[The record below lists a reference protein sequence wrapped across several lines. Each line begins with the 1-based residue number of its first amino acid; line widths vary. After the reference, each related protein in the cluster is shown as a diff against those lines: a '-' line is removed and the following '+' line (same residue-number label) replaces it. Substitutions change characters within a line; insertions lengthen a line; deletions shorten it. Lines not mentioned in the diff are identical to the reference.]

1 MVKIII
7 GSLVNK
13 SLTNA
18 CKAATTRRCP
28 VFRTFSKI
36 TKKGAETIENIEFS
50 KKFWVSQFFT
60 CMRQK

>member
-18 CKAATTRRCP
+18 CKAATTRRCWCFHQQRSHAAGNTTRRNF
-28 VFRTFSKI
+28 VGENTN
-36 TKKGAETIENIEFS
+36 KGEDDLRLTDY
-50 KKFWVSQFFT
+50 
-60 CMRQK
+60 